1 MEKIT
6 GGGAAPM
13 VSGGCND
20 ASGGNEK
27 NQIDGGWKKMKKL
40 KNYIQLGS
48 KVAVYVPS
56 TVDVD
61 KAADTSGWVAMV
73 SLSMSQWFG
82 GATSTSAAGYWEDE
96 RAGLV
101 TEAVTVVYSYTDSA
115 TLEQKIDD
123 VLRLVHKMKDDL
135 KQSAVSLE
143 VNGVLY
149 LV

>member
-1 MEKIT
+1 
-6 GGGAAPM
+6 
-13 VSGGCND
+13 
-20 ASGGNEK
+20 
-27 NQIDGGWKKMKKL
+27 MKKL
-40 KNYIQLGS
+40 KNYIRLGS

-82 GATSTSAAGYWEDE
+82 GATSTTAAGYWEDE

-123 VLRLVHKMKDDL
+123 VLRLVHKMKKDL
-135 KQSAVSLE
+135 NQSAVSLE

-149 LV
+149 LI